1 MILEMQLVLIYA
13 LSVIFMLVVQSFFA
27 TRQYGIKTLLE
38 YKEHITLTGIAGR
51 SDRAVKNSI
60 VSLVLLLPAVVALVS
75 IGHSS
80 KGTVLALQI
89 FLILRILY
97 FIASKICWKYFE
109 LLRVIIMVNYLCSK
123 LFITIFLVE

>member
-1 MILEMQLVLIYA
+1 MMLEMQLVLVYA
-13 LSVIFMLVVQSFFA
+13 LIVIFMLVVQSFFA
-27 TRQYGIKTLLE
+27 TRQCGIKTLLE

-97 FIASKICWKYFE
+97 FIAYLFSITWVRSGLWWTSTVCIFY
-109 LLRVIIMVNYLCSK
+109 LYVIAISSA
-123 LFITIFLVE
+123 